1 MSRKLPYWRSAGQLA
16 GDPEVRNFQE
26 GEFPRGADESPGE
39 ISRRRML
46 TIMGATA
53 SVAALAACRRPVEAI
68 VPYVVPPEEMIPG
81 VPRYYATTMPMGN
94 SAYGLVVET
103 HEGRPGKIEGNPLH
117 PSTLGASSALIQ
129 AAIYGLYDPD
139 RSRGIREG
147 DEHRDRSQLAVA
159 LGALRESHLAGGG
172 EGLAVLV
179 EPFSSPT
186 LHRLAQRFREQYP
199 KARWVTWSPCG
210 EENSDA
216 GIAAAT
222 GRTLVPMLHP
232 GRAEVIFSL
241 DSDFLVG
248 DAEAIRHAREFAD
261 GRRLGSETDTMSRL
275 YVAESRM
282 SPTGGMADHRLRLKS
297 GRMGALLAAL
307 ALELGA
313 PGSRRAGGTADLDL
327 AWVQGLAGDL
337 ERSRGKSLILA
348 GSHLPAVVHAAVVA
362 LNQFLGN
369 VGNTISYLPPV
380 DSSRSRGE
388 DLPGLVSA
396 LSAGKVRTL
405 LILGGNPVY
414 DVPADLSFPDALG
427 QVKTVVH
434 LGMYRDE
441 SGQNAHWHV
450 PEAHFLEAW
459 GDARA
464 VGGGLSVVQPLIA
477 PLHGGMTMA
486 ELLSLLV
493 HEEPRSAHDLVRE
506 TWRGLL
512 PADTFELRWQELLH
526 DGYLKDSA
534 LPAEELSVVARIPSD
549 LSRGGGD
556 GLEIVFRPD
565 ASVLDGRFANIA
577 WLQELP
583 DPVTKLTWDNAA
595 WISPATARSLD
606 VKNGDLIE
614 LSNGGEVLEIA
625 ALVVPGQA
633 DESIGLTLGYGRRV
647 AGRIGDGIGF
657 DTYVLRTA
665 GSPWIATGVT
675 LARTGREYPL
685 ALTQD
690 HWDMDAVGASGRDQ
704 RLGAILR
711 TASLEKYRR
720 HPDFVEE
727 AVEMPPLVS
736 IYPDHPYDE
745 GPQWGMAIDLSSCT
759 GCNACV
765 VACQSENNIPV
776 VGKDEV
782 ALGREM
788 HWIRIDRYYT
798 GSVDDPDEMAFQPV
812 TCQHCENA
820 PCEEVCP
827 VSATVHDRE
836 GLNVMVYN
844 RCIGT
849 RYCSN
854 NCPYKVRRFN
864 YYNLTKD
871 TPELLKMAAN
881 PDVTIRSRGVM
892 EKCTFCTQRIQ
903 AAKIDAKA
911 AGRPLAAD
919 EPRTACQQACPTQA
933 ISFGNI
939 LDPRSQVAKQKKL
952 NRNYELL
959 AELNNRP
966 RNSYLAKIRNPRPGE
981 GKA

>member
-1 MSRKLPYWRSAGQLA
+1 MSRKSPFWRSPEQLA

-26 GEFPRGADESPGE
+26 GEFPEGAHESPGE

-46 TIMGATA
+46 AIMGATA
-53 SVAALAACRRPVEAI
+53 SMAGLAACRRPEEAI

-81 VPRYYATTMPMGN
+81 VPRYYATTMPLGN

-103 HEGRPGKIEGNPLH
+103 HEGRPSKIEGNLLH
-117 PSTLGASSALIQ
+117 PSTLGSSSALIQ

-139 RSRGIREG
+139 RSRWIREG
-147 DEHRDRSQLAVA
+147 DERRDESQLAAA
-159 LGALRESHLAGGG
+159 LAALRERHLAGGG
-172 EGLAVLV
+172 EGLAVLAQ
-179 EPFSSPT
+179 PFSSPT
-186 LHRLAQRFREQYP
+186 LYRLAQQFREQFP
-199 KARWVTWSPCG
+199 QARWVTWSPCG

-232 GRAEVIFSL
+232 GQAEIIFSL
-241 DSDFLVG
+241 DADFLVG

-261 GRRLGSETDTMSRL
+261 GRRLADERDTMNRL

-282 SPTGGMADHRLRLKS
+282 SPTGAMADHRLRLKS

-307 ALELGA
+307 ATALGV
-313 PGSRRAGGTADLDL
+313 PGAESAGTAADHHAD
-327 AWVQGLAGDL
+327 WVRGLATDL
-337 ERSRGKSLILA
+337 RRTRGNSLILA
-348 GSHLPAVVHAAVVA
+348 GSHLPAAVHAAVVA

-369 VGNTISYLPPV
+369 VGHTITYRPPA
-380 DSSRSRGE
+380 DSFRSRGE
-388 DLPGLVSA
+388 DLPGLVAA
-396 LSAGKVRTL
+396 LSGGGVRTL
-405 LILGGNPVY
+405 MILGGNPVY
-414 DVPADLSFPDALG
+414 DAPADLKFLEALTH
-427 QVKTVVH
+427 VETVIH
-434 LGMYRDE
+434 LGLYHHETGRA
-441 SGQNAHWHV
+441 AHWHV

-477 PLHGGMTMA
+477 PLHGGRTMA
-486 ELLSLLV
+486 ELLSTLV
-493 HEEPRSAHDLVRE
+493 HAEPSSAYDLLRE
-506 TWRGLL
+506 TWSGIL
-512 PADTFELRWQELLH
+512 PADTFDLRWQELLH
-526 DGYLKDSA
+526 DGYLKGSA
-534 LPAEELSVVARIPSD
+534 LPAEGLSTVARIPSR
-549 LSRGGGD
+549 LSEGGDD
-556 GLEIVFRPD
+556 GLEIVFQPGG
-565 ASVLDGRFANIA
+565 SVLDGRFANIS

-595 WISPATARSLD
+595 WISPSTARSLE
-606 VKNGDLIE
+606 VKNGDLIR
-614 LSNGGEVLEIA
+614 LSGAGGELEIA

-633 DESIGLTLGYGRRV
+633 DDSIGLTLGYGRRA
-647 AGRIGDGIGF
+647 AGRIGDGVGF
-657 DTYVLRTA
+657 DTYVLRTTQ
-665 GSPWIATGVT
+665 SPWIATGVN
-675 LARTGREYPL
+675 LARTGRAYPL

-690 HWDMDAVGASGRDQ
+690 HWDMDEIGARGRDE

-711 TASLEKYRR
+711 TASLEKYRS
-720 HPDFVEE
+720 HPDFAREE
-727 AVEMPPLVS
+727 FETPALES
-736 IYPDHPYDE
+736 IYPDHSYDE
-745 GPQWGMAIDLSSCT
+745 GPQWGMAIDLSTCT

-765 VACQSENNIPV
+765 LACQSENNIPV

-782 ALGREM
+782 ARGREM

-798 GSVDDPDEMAFQPV
+798 GPVDDPDQMAFQPV

-827 VSATVHDRE
+827 VSATVHDDE

-933 ISFGNI
+933 IAFGNI
-939 LDPRSQVAKQKKL
+939 LDPRSKVFQQKKI

-966 RNSYLAKIRNPRPGE
+966 RNSYLAKISNPRPGE